1 MKSANANKD
10 NIGRVSYSTPSEKLI
25 PNLLQAGHIQMEPG
39 LLLLFINNRK
49 ILHDCNSPTYTSYA
63 FGFADLITT
72 ALHGKTSAIVGFR
85 AKGHCELKRKATSIT
100 AIHL

>member
-39 LLLLFINNRK
+39 QLLLFINNRK
-49 ILHDCNSPTYTSYA
+49 NIA
-63 FGFADLITT
+63 
-72 ALHGKTSAIVGFR
+72 
-85 AKGHCELKRKATSIT
+85 
-100 AIHL
+100 